1 MLAGLTSSSSSG
13 KKQNNIA
20 PDEGFELL
28 KKSGNGENN
37 SNIYSEAW
45 KSTNFSDVK
54 FAGDAVN
61 EETGE
66 IPKTEQVEGNLN
78 ERLSE
83 DQMPTTLEEW
93 CAAIQLDL
101 EYGGMKPAN
110 AAPEALEI
118 VKLIAPD
125 GQIGAEQQQ
134 QLIQKHTE
142 LSSRADLAQA
152 EKAWDRDARGTTDYI
167 SSIDTIATI
176 PNAAANTESPKSN
189 ETAQGEA
196 TRVISHFDSAES
208 SKSGESYAERI
219 AKTSNNTSE
228 IPATENQSL
237 DNTKR
242 DEINMVNKG
251 VSEKKNNAFAA
262 AARADSTVNNAGSSS
277 NTEKIDIVKAKAEIA
292 AGSKTAA
299 QGEAIEMQELAETS
313 EAKLRGDGGVEQE
326 RNPTNPDDGSAPDQT
341 DVNNFNTNV
350 IGEAAA
356 MKTVAEQGIVDA
368 LNGDMDSLAAAEE
381 KIRTAQEHADTAAY
395 ESTRAGISPEDA
407 LLAQEA
413 NRETEKL
420 VEDAKALMEE
430 NADKIEANTED
441 GADDT
446 NDTEPIVGIF
456 GNNLGEEISIEA
468 IRAQMQGE
476 NGEMNSGDS
485 DQEELK
491 AA

>member
-1 MLAGLTSSSSSG
+1 MFAGFTSPMPMPGEDIEG
-13 KKQNNIA
+13 KK
-20 PDEGFELL
+20 
-28 KKSGNGENN
+28 KKENKETEPGA
-37 SNIYSEAW
+37 YSDIWEQAGMD
-45 KSTNFSDVK
+45 NVE
-54 FAGDAVN
+54 FAGDTAN

-66 IPKTEQVEGNLN
+66 IPETEQFLEGNLN

-101 EYGGMKPAN
+101 EHSGMNPAN

-142 LSSRADLAQA
+142 LSSHADLAQA
-152 EKAWDRDARGTTDYI
+152 EKEWDRDAMGTTDYI
-167 SSIDTIATI
+167 SSLDTIATI
-176 PNAAANTESPKSN
+176 PDTAATTEDVQSS
-189 ETAQGEA
+189 ESTQDGV
-196 TRVISHFDSAES
+196 TRVISHFDPTGS
-208 SKSGESYAERI
+208 SKSGESYAERN
-219 AKTSNNTSE
+219 AKTPNNTSE
-228 IPATENQSL
+228 VPATENQSL
-237 DNTKR
+237 DNAKR

-299 QGEAIEMQELAETS
+299 QGEAIEMQELAEAS

-326 RNPTNPDDGSAPDQT
+326 RNPTNPDDGNAPDQT

-356 MKTVAEQGIVDA
+356 MKSVAEQSISGA
-368 LNGDMDSLAAAEE
+368 LKGDINSLIDAEE
-381 KIRTAQEHADTAAY
+381 KVRTAQKHADTAAH

-413 NRETEKL
+413 NRETEEL
-420 VEDAKALMEE
+420 IEDAKALIKE
-430 NADKIEANTED
+430 NADIIGVNAEDEANGT
-441 GADDT
+441 DDT

-456 GNNLGEEISIEA
+456 GNNLDNVIDIASARE
-468 IRAQMQGE
+468 QMQQKRD
-476 NGEMNSGDS
+476 EMNSDDS

>member
-1 MLAGLTSSSSSG
+1 MFAGFASPMPGEDIEG
-13 KKQNNIA
+13 KK
-20 PDEGFELL
+20 
-28 KKSGNGENN
+28 KKENKETEPGA
-37 SNIYSEAW
+37 YSDIWEQAGMD
-45 KSTNFSDVK
+45 NVE
-54 FAGDAVN
+54 FAGDTAN

-66 IPKTEQVEGNLN
+66 IPETEQILEGNLN

-101 EYGGMKPAN
+101 EHSGMNPAN

-118 VKLIAPD
+118 VKLISPD

-142 LSSRADLAQA
+142 LSSHAVLAQA
-152 EKAWDRDARGTTDYI
+152 EKEWDRDARGTTDYI
-167 SSIDTIATI
+167 SSLDTIATI
-176 PNAAANTESPKSN
+176 PDTAATTEDVQSS
-189 ETAQGEA
+189 ESTQDGV
-196 TRVISHFDSAES
+196 TRAISHFDPTGS
-208 SKSGESYAERI
+208 SKSGESYAERF
-219 AKTSNNTSE
+219 AKTSNNTPE
-228 IPATENQSL
+228 VPATENQSL

-242 DEINMVNKG
+242 DEINMANQG

-262 AARADSTVNNAGSSS
+262 AARADGTVNNAGSSS
-277 NTEKIDIVKAKAEIA
+277 NTEKVDIVKAKAEIA
-292 AGSKTAA
+292 VGSKTAA
-299 QGEAIEMQELAETS
+299 QGEAIEMQELAEAS

-326 RNPTNPDDGSAPDQT
+326 RNPTNPEDGNAPDQT

-413 NRETEKL
+413 NRETEEL
-420 VEDAKALMEE
+420 IEDAKALMEE

-441 GADDT
+441 KADDT
-446 NDTEPIVGIF
+446 NNTEPIVGIF

-476 NGEMNSGDS
+476 NNEINSGDS
-485 DQEELK
+485 DQEELR